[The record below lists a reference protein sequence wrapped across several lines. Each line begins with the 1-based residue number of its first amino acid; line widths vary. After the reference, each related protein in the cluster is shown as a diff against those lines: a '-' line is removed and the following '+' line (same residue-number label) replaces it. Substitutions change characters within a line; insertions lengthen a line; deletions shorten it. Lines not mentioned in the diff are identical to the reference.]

1 MQATQKAKTRRVD
14 DPTMTDF
21 NFSLYMGFINKIE
34 VQ

>member
-21 NFSLYMGFINKIE
+21 NFFSIWDSLTK
-34 VQ
+34 